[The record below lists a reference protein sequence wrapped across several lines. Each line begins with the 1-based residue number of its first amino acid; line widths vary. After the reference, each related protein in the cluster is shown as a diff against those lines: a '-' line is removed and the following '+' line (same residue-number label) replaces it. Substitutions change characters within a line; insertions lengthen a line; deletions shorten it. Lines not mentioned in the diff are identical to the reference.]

1 MKTALPKLLFALPLL
16 AASIAPAASQ
26 DATTTGYGKTRQQ
39 AIEVCKPDGQR
50 AYLAR
55 LVCPDQ
61 SHPKFERQ
69 GSVGP
74 RNDLPRDLSQEQM
87 MQRLLGDRFAPLA
100 DGATDHHMIDAYG
113 VQCGKP
119 RHTLYLDLYHCHTP
133 APDVAPEGFTILR

>member
-16 AASIAPAASQ
+16 AVSIAPAASQ
-26 DATTTGYGKTRQQ
+26 EATATGYGKTRQQ

-74 RNDLPRDLSQEQM
+74 RNDLPRDLPQEQM

-100 DGATDHHMIDAYG
+100 EGATDHHMIDAYG
-113 VQCGKP
+113 VQCGKTS
-119 RHTLYLDLYHCHTP
+119 HTLYLDLYHCHTP

>member
-1 MKTALPKLLFALPLL
+1 MKTALPKLLLALPLVTTCAAL
-16 AASIAPAASQ
+16 AAQ
-26 DATTTGYGKTRQQ
+26 DTTTAADYGRTREQ

-61 SHPKFERQ
+61 SHPKFERR

-74 RNDLPRDLSQEQM
+74 RNDLPKDLPQEQM

-100 DGATDHHMIDAYG
+100 DGATDHHMIDAYA
-113 VQCGKP
+113 VQCGKTT
-119 RHTLYLDLYHCHTP
+119 HTLYLDLYHGQTP
-133 APDVAPEGFTILR
+133 APDTAPEGFTILR